1 MFFDKYNGKPVHEKA
16 HMYAKE
22 YADGQLSRREF
33 LVRATALGVS
43 ATTAYTLIG
52 QNSAEA
58 AVRWTNPT
66 KMGGTLRC
74 QMEVRPLKDPR
85 TWDWSEIANACRG
98 FLEYLVHL
106 EPDGSVVGQLLESWE
121 VNADATQYTLNVRKG
136 VKWNNG
142 DDFTAT
148 DVANNFERWCDKSVE
163 GNSMAG
169 RMATLI
175 DPDTNKAIEGSIVVA
190 DSHTVVLKL
199 PRPDITII
207 VGAGDYPAAI
217 VHSSYDNSAEMLTNN
232 PIGTGAYTFESHE
245 VGVKAVLVRNAGH
258 TWWNAKNGAFLDRI
272 EIVDYGTDP
281 TAFVAAIEAGE
292 VDMLHQTT
300 GDYVELMDSLGSFEK
315 SQVVTASTIVIRTNQ
330 DAEVN
335 GMKPYAKKNVR
346 RALAMAV
353 DNSVC
358 LELGYA
364 GLGEP
369 AENHHVCPIHPEYAK
384 LPPQKVDPAA
394 AKSMLDA
401 EGMGDFEHE
410 IISIDDD
417 WRKNTT
423 DAVAQQLRDAGIK
436 VKRTILPGSTFWN
449 DWAKYPFSSTNWNQ
463 RPLGVQVLALAYRS
477 GEAWNE
483 CAFNNAEFDELLS
496 KALAT
501 ANADDR
507 RVIMERIQQ
516 IMQDE
521 GVIIQPYWRS
531 IFRHKRKSLVGQS
544 DMHPT
549 FENRYQYMGF
559 NA

>member
-1 MFFDKYNGKPVHEKA
+1 
-16 HMYAKE
+16 
-22 YADGQLSRREF
+22 
-33 LVRATALGVS
+33 
-43 ATTAYTLIG
+43 
-52 QNSAEA
+52 
-58 AVRWTNPT
+58 
-66 KMGGTLRC
+66 
-74 QMEVRPLKDPR
+74 
-85 TWDWSEIANACRG
+85 
-98 FLEYLVHL
+98 
-106 EPDGSVVGQLLESWE
+106 
-121 VNADATQYTLNVRKG
+121 
-136 VKWNNG
+136 
-142 DDFTAT
+142 
-148 DVANNFERWCDKSVE
+148 
-163 GNSMAG
+163 
-169 RMATLI
+169 
-175 DPDTNKAIEGSIVVA
+175 
-190 DSHTVVLKL
+190 
-199 PRPDITII
+199 
-207 VGAGDYPAAI
+207 
-217 VHSSYDNSAEMLTNN
+217 
-232 PIGTGAYTFESHE
+232 
-245 VGVKAVLVRNAGH
+245 
-258 TWWNAKNGAFLDRI
+258 
-272 EIVDYGTDP
+272 
-281 TAFVAAIEAGE
+281 
-292 VDMLHQTT
+292 
-300 GDYVELMDSLGSFEK
+300 
-315 SQVVTASTIVIRTNQ
+315 
-330 DAEVN
+330 
-335 GMKPYAKKNVR
+335 MKPYANKNVR

-369 AENHHVCPIHPEYAK
+369 AENHHVCPIHPEYAQ

-549 FENRYQYMGF
+549 FENRFQYMGF